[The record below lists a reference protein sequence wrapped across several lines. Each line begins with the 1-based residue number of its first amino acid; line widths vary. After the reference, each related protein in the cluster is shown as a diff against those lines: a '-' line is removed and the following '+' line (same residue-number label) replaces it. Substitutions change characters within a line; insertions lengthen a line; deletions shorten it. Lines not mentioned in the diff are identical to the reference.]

1 MCGRYLITTPVEGLR
16 AVFGFRNP
24 APNLPPRYNVAPTQR
39 VPVVR
44 RTAAGRSLDLLRW
57 GLVPSWAKDMSGA
70 SRMINARG
78 ETVAEKPA
86 YRAAFRAR
94 RCLVPADGFYEWQT
108 VGDNPPKHPFLFTM
122 RDGTPFAF
130 AGLWEAWRAPDGAN
144 VETFTIVNTA
154 ANDVMAK
161 FHDRVPVVLAA
172 EDYDAWLDP
181 SADPRPL
188 VKAPPGAW
196 FAVTPVS
203 SYVNDVRHDDEG
215 CLAAPAESETKPA
228 EKPAAKRRGDERQG
242 NLF

>member
-39 VPVVR
+39 VPVIR
-44 RTAAGRSLDLLRW
+44 PAAGGRSIDLLRW
-57 GLVPSWAKDMSGA
+57 GLVPSWAKDLSVG

-108 VGDNPPKHPFLFTM
+108 IGADPPKHPFRFAM
-122 RDGTPFAF
+122 RDGRPFAF
-130 AGLWEAWRAPDGAN
+130 AGLWESWQSSEREI

-154 ANDVMAK
+154 ANDVMAAY
-161 FHDRVPVVLAA
+161 HDRVPVVLGP
-172 EDYDAWLDP
+172 EDYEAWLDTRVDP
-181 SADPRPL
+181 SPL
-188 VKAPPGAW
+188 IKAPPGNW

-203 SYVNDVRHDDEG
+203 AYVNDVRHDDPG
-215 CLAAPAESETKPA
+215 CLAAPTEEERAAKPA
-228 EKPAAKRRGDERQG
+228 KRPSDDRQG
-242 NLF
+242 SLF